1 MDILRT
7 RPRVRLELKSK
18 TVQRIIA
25 MAVPVALA
33 HLGNM
38 SMHLVDLM
46 FVGRLGPEAV
56 ASLSV
61 GSTLFTIV
69 LVFGI
74 GLGTGVDYW
83 ISFSYGARRFVEC
96 RKYWVQSVYLSLM
109 FGAIAT
115 VALWWTPNVLSRI
128 GMTNTMTPEAASY
141 LRLLSI
147 SLIPVLLFVST
158 RQCLQA
164 LGVTKAI
171 FGAVVFG
178 NICNIILND
187 LWVRG
192 DFGFRSMG
200 PNGSAL
206 ATLVSRIL
214 MCGALYVILEWRFKV
229 LGVASGLKK
238 MTFHYESFV
247 KIVKLGAPSAFQMLL
262 EVGVFGLSTL
272 LAARF
277 GSETL
282 SSHYIVLQVAS
293 MTFMISL
300 GLSASAAVLVGQS
313 LGSQHYRRA
322 VNYGVKSLQLGV
334 YAMIFTALVMGFFA
348 RVLMQAFTHDSATIE
363 GGVVL
368 MRIAALFQIWDGL
381 QAVGT
386 GVLRGLGDSRVSM
399 IANLIGH
406 WMIGLPIGMFLGF
419 RLNWGIAGIWAGLS
433 IGLALVAMTLVFDFK
448 RRATKLFTPA
458 WTPRVRGTL

>member
-1 MDILRT
+1 
-7 RPRVRLELKSK
+7 
-18 TVQRIIA
+18 

-46 FVGRLGPEAV
+46 FVGRLGHEAV

-61 GSTLFTIV
+61 GSTFFTIV

-83 ISFSYGARRFVEC
+83 ISFSYGARRYSEC
-96 RKYWVQSVYLSLM
+96 RNYWVQSVYLSLA
-109 FGAIAT
+109 FGVLAT
-115 VALWWTPNVLSRI
+115 AALWWAPEVFSKI
-128 GMTNTMTPEAASY
+128 GIGASISGQAASY
-141 LRLLSI
+141 MRWLSI
-147 SLIPVLLFVST
+147 SLVPVLIFVSI

-164 LGVTKAI
+164 LGVTRAI
-171 FGAVVFG
+171 FVAVVFG

-200 PNGSAL
+200 PNGAAL

-214 MCGALYVILEWRFKV
+214 MCAMLYAVLEWRFKTLDV
-229 LGVASGLKK
+229 KSGLKR
-238 MTFHYESFV
+238 MPFDGSAMLR
-247 KIVKLGAPSAFQMLL
+247 IVRLGAPSAFQMLL
-262 EVGVFGLSTL
+262 EVGVFGTSTL

-313 LGSQHYRRA
+313 LGSRHDRRA
-322 VNYGVKSLQLGV
+322 VAFGARSLSLGV
-334 YAMIFTALVMGFFA
+334 YAMIVTGLLMGVFA
-348 RVLMQAFTHDSATIE
+348 RAIMKLFTDDAATVE
-363 GGVVL
+363 GGIVL
-368 MRIAALFQIWDGL
+368 MRIAALFQVWDGL
-381 QAVGT
+381 QAIGT
-386 GVLRGLGDSRVSM
+386 GVLRGFGDSRTSM
-399 IANLIGH
+399 LANLVGH
-406 WMIGLPIGMFLGF
+406 WMIGLPVGIFLGF
-419 RLNWGIAGIWAGLS
+419 QLHFGIAGIWSGLS
-433 IGLALVAMTLVFDFK
+433 IGLALVAIALVVDIR
-448 RRATKLFTPA
+448 RRAFKLFTA
-458 WTPRVRGTL
+458 A